1 MHAVVCV
8 CAVECPQAAIREGQA
23 KLVRLQES
31 IREQCDG
38 IAQLQA
44 EVRELDGQVAQQR
57 AVSADLLAALERK
70 DAELRRAVQRVSMAL
85 ASLHGEWGHCSSPW
99 GHGPCA
105 SYPPV
110 PSAPPKWTS
119 SGDNW
124 KSSVAAPMCD
134 RRVRR
139 FRTGGPL
146 WRRR

>member
-57 AVSADLLAALERK
+57 AVSADLLAERLGAKPFSWGQADLVHPGQTRAAYIAALKAADEF
-70 DAELRRAVQRVSMAL
+70 DLR
-85 ASLHGEWGHCSSPW
+85 
-99 GHGPCA
+99 
-105 SYPPV
+105 
-110 PSAPPKWTS
+110 
-119 SGDNW
+119 
-124 KSSVAAPMCD
+124 
-134 RRVRR
+134 
-139 FRTGGPL
+139 PL
-146 WRRR
+146 IAFARS